1 MEDRHPGWPRIW
13 ILESRAGGWSRAK
26 GNKPSPT
33 WQRDR
38 QIWEGNLP
46 KGGWR
51 GQRAAA
57 VRWKKLRRDLS
68 EPRRNAS
75 DYEAAKTSK
84 VRLLVNEWWMYSQ
97 PGMLLIDRVR
107 DSSSAQ

>member
-51 GQRAAA
+51 GAKGRS
-57 VRWKKLRRDLS
+57 S
-68 EPRRNAS
+68 EM
-75 DYEAAKTSK
+75 EEAKTRFIGTQK
-84 VRLLVNEWWMYSQ
+84 KRVGLRGSQ
-97 PGMLLIDRVR
+97 D
-107 DSSSAQ
+107 